1 MKEGLEINHS
11 GKNINYLI
19 YSILRD
25 SDEYTLVLWEPP
37 SGLLSFYHV
46 SNGRTLVMH

>member
-1 MKEGLEINHS
+1 MREGLVINQS
-11 GKNINYLI
+11 GKNINYRI

-25 SDEYTLVLWEPP
+25 SDEYTLVRWELL
-37 SGLLSFYHV
+37 SGLLSFYHA